1 MKFYKFALW
10 KSYFDKG
17 YSVTSYFKYL
27 FAIIGIAGLEGR
39 ILIPAFL
46 LYGFSC
52 FLTGWIWYHF
62 GITKAENEVQ
72 NKNNLFVEEM
82 RIKTF
87 K

>member
-17 YSVTSYFKYL
+17 YGVTSYFKYL
-27 FAIIGIAGLEGR
+27 FAIVGIAGLEGK
-39 ILIPAFL
+39 ILIPLFI

-52 FLTGWIWYHF
+52 FFVGWVWYKY
-62 GITKAENEVQ
+62 GITTAENEVQ
-72 NKNNLFVEEM
+72 NKNNLFVQEM
-82 RIKTF
+82 RTKTF